1 MKLITLLVLAA
12 GVATA
17 PAAAA
22 PTGATVLK
30 SAFNAKLKT
39 TILVDGKGR
48 TVYELTSDKGLDKP
62 QCMNDNPVPGCGK
75 TWPPV
80 LGPMTA
86 GKGVDASLLA
96 SVTRTDGKVQVT
108 YAKQP
113 LYYFAGEPG
122 EKPDR
127 KPGDVNGQ
135 HLFDVWYVMSPAG
148 SPIKKVPK
156 RG

>member
-1 MKLITLLVLAA
+1 MKLIALFVLAA
-12 GVATA
+12 GAV
-17 PAAAA
+17 AA
-22 PTGATVLK
+22 PVVAAPSGTPVLK
-30 SAFNAKLKT
+30 SAFNAKLKAT
-39 TILVDGKGR
+39 MLVDGKGR
-48 TVYELTSDKGLDKP
+48 TVYEFTSDKGLDQP
-62 QCMNDNPVPGCGK
+62 QCVNDRPVPGCGK

-80 LGPMTA
+80 LGPMKA
-86 GKGVDASLLA
+86 GKGVDASLLG

-135 HLFDVWYVMSPAG
+135 HLYDVWYVMSPAG
-148 SPIKKVPK
+148 SAIKKVPK

>member
-1 MKLITLLVLAA
+1 MIGPL
-12 GVATA
+12 
-17 PAAAA
+17 A
-22 PTGATVLK
+22 PTSSLSRSSKAC
-30 SAFNAKLKT
+30 SP
-39 TILVDGKGR
+39 
-48 TVYELTSDKGLDKP
+48 S
-62 QCMNDNPVPGCGK
+62 
-75 TWPPV
+75 
-80 LGPMTA
+80 A
-86 GKGVDASLLA
+86 GKGVDASLLG